1 MSKKTVSY
9 KTKGRDNFQTSNDF
23 HIRRQ
28 DIKAKVSFRRNKAIL
43 PRLRSPEYRALMEQH
58 GIHMAETMFY
68 DVYPER
74 DPEETLTTFIT
85 TADKIESAC
94 PQQLELPE
102 ELTNL
107 KGGSDEPAI
116 EEGETADSSGVPL
129 DDEGE
134 RIYHRNV
141 LAATRNLRCIAM

>member
-28 DIKAKVSFRRNKAIL
+28 DIKAKVSFQRNKAIL

-85 TADKIESAC
+85 TAD
-94 PQQLELPE
+94 
-102 ELTNL
+102 
-107 KGGSDEPAI
+107 
-116 EEGETADSSGVPL
+116 
-129 DDEGE
+129 
-134 RIYHRNV
+134 RI
-141 LAATRNLRCIAM
+141 